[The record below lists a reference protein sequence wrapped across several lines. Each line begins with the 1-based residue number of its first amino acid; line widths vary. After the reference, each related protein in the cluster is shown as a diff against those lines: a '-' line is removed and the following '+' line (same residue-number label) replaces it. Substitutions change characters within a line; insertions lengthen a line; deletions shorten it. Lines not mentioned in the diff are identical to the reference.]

1 MIPEGPVTIW
11 NIRPRRCITMALP
24 QELLV
29 STLLRARVQDDQ
41 GADHGVGHQVWMHPP
56 AHRVL
61 GWASRPTSF
70 GPTRSVWRLNQ
81 LRHLQG
87 DAAVVSE
94 TPARTQQSTLDL
106 LPTIIGAHL
115 YSHDGLALGYVAD
128 AVLTLQTGAVGHYLV
143 ARSDPRLPGA
153 SRWQL
158 QPNAV
163 LDQQPGRVVAAVDA
177 LEDLPLIRAGLRT
190 QALQT
195 GQRWRERLQETT
207 LQAGRQLE
215 GWLHNA
221 PLPQNHDSQVPRRR
235 QRQADTPHGEPPG
248 GDQGPGREVWD
259 AWEHPPH
266 RQPASHQDS
275 GAHDPD
281 QEPWL

>member
-1 MIPEGPVTIW
+1 
-11 NIRPRRCITMALP
+11 MALP
-24 QELLV
+24 QELVV

-56 AHRVL
+56 THRVL

-87 DAAVVSE
+87 DMAVVSE
-94 TPARTQQSTLDL
+94 TPSRTQQSTLDL
-106 LPTIIGAHL
+106 LPTLMGAHL
-115 YSHDGLALGYVAD
+115 YSHDGLVLGQVVD
-128 AVLTLQTGAVGHYLV
+128 AVVSLKTGAIGHYLV

-153 SRWQL
+153 SRWRL
-158 QPNAV
+158 QPNTI
-163 LDQQPGRVVAAVDA
+163 LDQQPGRVVAAVGA
-177 LEDLPLIRAGLRT
+177 LDDLPLARAGLRT

-195 GQRWRERLQETT
+195 GQRWRERFQDTT
-207 LQAGRQLE
+207 VQAGRQLE
-215 GWLHNA
+215 DWLHNHA
-221 PLPQNHDSQVPRRR
+221 PLPRDHGGQGARGRQGDMPPADSPDGDRR
-235 QRQADTPHGEPPG
+235 PE
-248 GDQGPGREVWD
+248 REVWD

-266 RQPASHQDS
+266 RRPSPHQDRKI
-275 GAHDPD
+275 HEPD

>member
-1 MIPEGPVTIW
+1 
-11 NIRPRRCITMALP
+11 MALP

-29 STLLRARVQDDQ
+29 STLLRARIQDDQ
-41 GADHGVGHQVWMHPP
+41 GADQGVGHQVWMHPP

-61 GWASRPTSF
+61 GWASRSTSF
-70 GPTRSVWRLNQ
+70 GPTRFVWRLNQ

-87 DAAVVSE
+87 DVAVVNE

-106 LPTIIGAHL
+106 LPTIMGAHL
-115 YSHDGLALGYVAD
+115 YSQDGLVLGCVAD
-128 AVLTLQTGAVGHYLV
+128 AVLTLQTGAVAHYLV

-163 LDQQPGRVVAAVDA
+163 LDQQPGRVVAAVGA
-177 LEDLPLIRAGLRT
+177 LDDLPLARAGLRT

-207 LQAGRQLE
+207 VQAGRQLE
-215 GWLHNA
+215 DWLHNA
-221 PLPQNHDSQVPRRR
+221 PLPQNHGNRGSLRRR
-235 QRQADTPHGEPPG
+235 QRQRGDLPHGESPG
-248 GDQGPGREVWD
+248 GDQGPGQEVWD

-266 RQPASHQDS
+266 RRPPSRQDN
-275 GAHDPD
+275 GAHDPH

>member
-1 MIPEGPVTIW
+1 
-11 NIRPRRCITMALP
+11 MALP

-29 STLLRARVQDDQ
+29 SKLLRARVQDDQ
-41 GADHGVGHQVWMHPP
+41 GTDHGVGHQVWMHPP

-87 DAAVVSE
+87 DVAVVSD
-94 TPARTQQSTLDL
+94 TPAQTQQSTLDL
-106 LPTIIGAHL
+106 LPTLMGTHL
-115 YSHDGLALGYVAD
+115 YSHDGLALGHVVD
-128 AVLTLQTGAVGHYLV
+128 AVVTPETGAIGYYLV
-143 ARSDPRLPGA
+143 ARSDPRLPGT

-158 QPNAV
+158 EPEAI
-163 LDQQPGRVVAAVDA
+163 LDQQPGRVVAAVGSLD
-177 LEDLPLIRAGLRT
+177 DLLLVQAGLRT

-195 GQRWRERLQETT
+195 SQRWRERLQETT
-207 LQAGRQLE
+207 AQAGRHLE
-215 GWLHNA
+215 DWLHNA
-221 PLPQNHDSQVPRRR
+221 PLSPDHVDRGGLRRR
-235 QRQADTPHGEPPG
+235 QRQGEMPHGAGSPG
-248 GDQGPGREVWD
+248 GDQGDEREVWD

-266 RQPASHQDS
+266 RQPSSHQDS
-275 GAHDPD
+275 GIHDPD

>member
-1 MIPEGPVTIW
+1 
-11 NIRPRRCITMALP
+11 MALP
-24 QELLV
+24 QELVV

-56 AHRVL
+56 THRVL

-87 DAAVVSE
+87 DMAVVSE

-106 LPTIIGAHL
+106 LPTLMGAHL
-115 YSHDGLALGYVAD
+115 YSHDGLVLGQVVD
-128 AVLTLQTGAVGHYLV
+128 AVVSLKTGAIGHYLV

-153 SRWQL
+153 SRWRL
-158 QPNAV
+158 QPKAI
-163 LDQQPGRVVAAVDA
+163 LDQQPGRVVAAVGA
-177 LEDLPLIRAGLRT
+177 LDDLPLARAGLRT

-195 GQRWRERLQETT
+195 GQRWRERFQNTT
-207 LQAGRQLE
+207 VQAGRQLE
-215 GWLHNA
+215 DWLHNHA
-221 PLPQNHDSQVPRRR
+221 PLPRDHGGQGARGRQGDMPPVDPPDSDRR
-235 QRQADTPHGEPPG
+235 PE
-248 GDQGPGREVWD
+248 REVWD

-266 RQPASHQDS
+266 RRPSPHQDRKI
-275 GAHDPD
+275 HEPD

>member
-1 MIPEGPVTIW
+1 
-11 NIRPRRCITMALP
+11 MALP

-29 STLLRARVQDDQ
+29 STLLKARVQDDQ

-56 AHRVL
+56 GHRVL

-87 DAAVVSE
+87 DVAVVSE

-106 LPTIIGAHL
+106 LPTIMGAHL
-115 YSHDGLALGYVAD
+115 YSHDGLAMGCVVD
-128 AVLTLQTGAVGHYLV
+128 AVLTPQTGAIGHYLV
-143 ARSDPRLPGA
+143 ARSDPRLPGT

-158 QPNAV
+158 QPNAI
-163 LDQQPGRVVAAVDA
+163 LDQQPGRVVAAVGTLD
-177 LEDLPLIRAGLRT
+177 DLPLIRAGLRT
-190 QALQT
+190 QALHT
-195 GQRWRERLQETT
+195 SQRWREQLQETT
-207 LQAGRQLE
+207 VQAGRHLE
-215 GWLHNA
+215 DWLHNA
-221 PLPQNHDSQVPRRR
+221 PLPQNHGNQGPRRR
-235 QRQADTPHGEPPG
+235 QRRQRDIPHADSSG
-248 GDQGPGREVWD
+248 GDQGPEREIWD

-266 RQPASHQDS
+266 RRPSSHQDS
-275 GAHDPD
+275 AFHDPD